1 MIPGVAV
8 DNIQHAHFVQ
18 LVLQGPGRENVGHA
32 RIKART
38 QQGREPGFAKAVGIG
53 PLPLVF
59 KLGRVQGL
67 VIGRIQIVHAAFQ
80 AGVHNVQIL
89 IRQGEI
95 ADQIRLDLPDQP
107 AEFRHVV
114 RVHLGGVDV
123 HACAGLDAARHV
135 RATGQRAAGQ
145 GDPLE
150 NAGFL
155 GRLGALVSHHAAHAA
170 RADDQDLRHIC
181 SFFLQMITP
190 SETRDSPV
198 PEACFRSDS
207 RLK

>member
-1 MIPGVAV
+1 MIHEVTFLCADAVRKIVVHGPGQGVGFHPLAALPVAARRRDFADVDLRIEIGGKGLAVIPGVAV

-18 LVLQGPGRENVGHA
+18 LVLQGPGRENIGHA
-32 RIKART
+32 GIKART

-123 HACAGLDAARHV
+123 HARAGLDA
-135 RATGQRAAGQ
+135 T
-145 GDPLE
+145 
-150 NAGFL
+150 
-155 GRLGALVSHHAAHAA
+155 
-170 RADDQDLRHIC
+170 
-181 SFFLQMITP
+181 
-190 SETRDSPV
+190 
-198 PEACFRSDS
+198 ACGWPG
-207 RLK
+207 